1 MFKNRKKPL
10 PEILDNFANHVACT
24 FGFNFDYYIEDDT
37 FIKGITLWSLP
48 DLEPQ
53 DDIIVNVDVH
63 YRYLRPTIVDLKED
77 ILRLL
82 RSLKKLFK
90 VLNYES
96 NVNLHLSKIVCT
108 LDEIVLNF
116 GDDVYVKIPYDYR
129 GYSDGNTVEPIE
141 FRGMIVHP
149 DYDRKTSFVI
159 PRTTPGFDVT
169 VDLIRDYYN
178 SPTLAVYLSYKWLNM
193 HYNSTKLDINT
204 CATITRTVH
213 VIQKALK
220 EYH

>member
-24 FGFNFDYYIEDDT
+24 FGFNFDYYIEDDQ

-63 YRYLRPTIVDLKED
+63 YRYLRPAIVDLKED

-90 VLNYES
+90 VLDYE
-96 NVNLHLSKIVCT
+96 NNADIRLSKIVCT
-108 LDEIVLNF
+108 LDSIVLNF

-141 FRGMIVHP
+141 FKGMISHP
-149 DYDRKTSFVI
+149 DYDKETSFMI
-159 PRTTPGFDVT
+159 PHTTSGFDMK
-169 VDLIRDYYN
+169 VDLVQYHYD
-178 SPTLAVYLSYKWLNM
+178 SPSLAVYLSYEWLNM

-204 CATITRTVH
+204 CETITRTVH
-213 VIQKALK
+213 VIQKALQT
-220 EYH
+220 YN

>member
-10 PEILDNFANHVACT
+10 PEILDNFVNHVACT
-24 FGFNFDYYIEDDT
+24 YGFNFDYYIEDDQ

-48 DLEPQ
+48 DLEPL

-63 YRYLRPTIVDLKED
+63 YRYLRPAIVDLKED

-96 NVNLHLSKIVCT
+96 NTNLHLSKITCT
-108 LDEIVLNF
+108 LDSIILNF
-116 GDDVYVKIPYDYR
+116 GDDIYVQIPYDYR

-141 FRGMIVHP
+141 FQGMISHP
-149 DYDRKTSFVI
+149 HYDGKTSFVVPHTI
-159 PRTTPGFDVT
+159 PGFDLK
-169 VDLIRDYYN
+169 VDIVKDYYH
-178 SPTLAVYLSYKWLNM
+178 SPSLAVYLSYEWLNL
-193 HYNSTKLDINT
+193 HYDSTKLDINT
-204 CATITRTVH
+204 CATITSTVH
-213 VIQKALK
+213 AIQKALK
-220 EYH
+220 EYN

>member
-24 FGFNFDYYIEDDT
+24 FGFNFDYYIEDDQ

-63 YRYLRPTIVDLKED
+63 YRYLRPAIVDLKED

-90 VLNYES
+90 VLNYE
-96 NVNLHLSKIVCT
+96 NNADIRLSKIVCT

-141 FRGMIVHP
+141 FRGMILHP
-149 DYDRKTSFVI
+149 DYDRKTSCVI
-159 PRTTPGFDVT
+159 PHTTPGFDVK
-169 VDLIRDYYN
+169 VDLIQDYYQY
-178 SPTLAVYLSYKWLNM
+178 PTLAVYLSYEWLNL

-204 CATITRTVH
+204 CETITRTVH

-220 EYH
+220 EYN

>member
-37 FIKGITLWSLP
+37 LIKGITLWSLP

-63 YRYLRPTIVDLKED
+63 YRYLRPAIVDLKED

-96 NVNLHLSKIVCT
+96 NANLHLSKIACT
-108 LDEIVLNF
+108 LDSIVLNF
-116 GDDVYVKIPYDYR
+116 GDDVYVQIPYNYR
-129 GYSDGNTVEPIE
+129 GYSDGNTNEPIE

-159 PRTTPGFDVT
+159 PQTTPGFDVK
-169 VDLIRDYYN
+169 VDLIRDYCN
-178 SPTLAVYLSYKWLNM
+178 SPTLAVYLSYEWLNL

-204 CATITRTVH
+204 CTTITSTVH
-213 VIQKALK
+213 AIQKALK
-220 EYH
+220 EYN